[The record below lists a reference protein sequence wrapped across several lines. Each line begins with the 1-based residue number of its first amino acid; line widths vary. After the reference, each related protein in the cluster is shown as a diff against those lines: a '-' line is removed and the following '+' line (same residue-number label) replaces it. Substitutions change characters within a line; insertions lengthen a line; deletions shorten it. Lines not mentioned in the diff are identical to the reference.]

1 MFMSTCLETFYF
13 FWKKVDNLH
22 SLEFGITTFSNH
34 KNTYECDEK
43 IILSK
48 THNTHH
54 TPKYFCDW
62 KI

>member
-1 MFMSTCLETFYF
+1 MVTLTTLLIFFIYF
-13 FWKKVDNLH
+13 FLVNNLH

-34 KNTYECDEK
+34 KNTYGCDEK

-48 THNTHH
+48 MHNTHH